1 MEVLLLLS
9 LELQLAT
16 NFKPEKAQ
24 FFSMYSHN
32 IITSRSKPLQ
42 VCSNQMPGAHTRAS
56 AFASAPNL
64 SPEDNLQKAK
74 GGYLPLSLP
83 PALI

>member
-1 MEVLLLLS
+1 
-9 LELQLAT
+9 
-16 NFKPEKAQ
+16 
-24 FFSMYSHN
+24 
-32 IITSRSKPLQ
+32 
-42 VCSNQMPGAHTRAS
+42 MPGAHTGAN